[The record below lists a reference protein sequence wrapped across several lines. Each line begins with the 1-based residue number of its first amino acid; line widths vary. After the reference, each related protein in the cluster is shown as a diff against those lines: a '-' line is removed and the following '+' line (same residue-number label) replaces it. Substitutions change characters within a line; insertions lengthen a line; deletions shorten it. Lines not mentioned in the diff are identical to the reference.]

1 MWLRLRQIA
10 LIVNDADKVAADLNA
25 VLGLEVAYIDEHL
38 PPAYG
43 LQNRLLPVGTQFL
56 EICAPIRDNT
66 AGGRYLERRGGDGGY
81 MVICQCDDHAPR
93 KARVAEL
100 GIRVVAARDTETS
113 CLMQLHPQDTGGS
126 FLEIDWHTGADDQ
139 FPGWSHAIRGKWQDF
154 IRTGRVSAIVAAEVQ
169 SPNPETLANRWS
181 EVVQEPLSRDPA
193 GNLALHIDNAT
204 IRFVAAEDG
213 RPEGLGG
220 IDLKATD
227 AEEARSAARE
237 RGLLRDDGTILI
249 GGLRLRLV

>member
-10 LIVNDADKVAADLNA
+10 LIVNDADKVVDDLNA
-25 VLGLEVAYIDEHL
+25 VFGLEVAYIDEHL

-56 EICAPIRDNT
+56 EICAPIRENT

-93 KARVAEL
+93 KARVADL
-100 GIRVVAARDTETS
+100 GLRVVAARDTETS

-126 FLEIDWHTGADDQ
+126 FLEIDWHAGPDEQ
-139 FPGWSHAIRGKWQDF
+139 LPGWTHAIRGPWENF
-154 IRTGRVSAIVAAEVQ
+154 IRTDRVSAIVAAEIQ
-169 SPNPETLANRWS
+169 SPDPEKVANRWS
-181 EVVQEPLSRDPA
+181 EIIQEPLARDA
-193 GNLALHIDNAT
+193 SGSLAMTINNAT
-204 IRFVAAEDG
+204 IRFVTATDG

-220 IDLKATD
+220 IDLRATN
-227 AEEARSAARE
+227 AAAASAAARA
-237 RGLLRDDGTILI
+237 RGLLRDDGSILI
-249 GGLRLRLV
+249 GGLRMLLV

>member
-10 LIVNDADKVAADLNA
+10 FIVNDADKVVDDLNA
-25 VLGLEVAYIDEHL
+25 VFGLEVAYIDEHL

-43 LQNRLLPVGTQFL
+43 LQNRLLPVGTQFI
-56 EICAPIRDNT
+56 EICAPVRENT
-66 AGGRYLERRGGDGGY
+66 AGGRYLERRGGEGGY

-126 FLEIDWHTGADDQ
+126 FLEIDWHAGPDEQ
-139 FPGWSHAIRGKWQDF
+139 FPGWTHAIRGPWQNF
-154 IRTGRVSAIVAAEVQ
+154 IRTDRVSAIVAAEIQ
-169 SPNPETLANRWS
+169 SPDPEKVANRWS
-181 EVVQEPLSRDPA
+181 EIIQEPLARDAA
-193 GNLALHIDNAT
+193 GNLSMAVDNGA
-204 IRFVAAEDG
+204 IRFVTGTDG

-220 IDLKATD
+220 IDLRATN
-227 AEEARSAARE
+227 AAAASAAAKA
-237 RGLLRDDGTILI
+237 RGVLRDDGSIII

>member
-10 LIVNDADKVAADLNA
+10 LIVNDADKVVDDLKA
-25 VLGLEVAYIDEHL
+25 VFGLEVAYIDEHL

-43 LQNRLLPVGTQFL
+43 LQNRLLPVGTQFI
-56 EICAPIRDNT
+56 EICAPVRENT

-93 KARVAEL
+93 KARVADL

-126 FLEIDWHTGADDQ
+126 FLEIDWHAGPDEK
-139 FPGWSHAIRGKWQDF
+139 FPGWTHAVRGPWQDF
-154 IRTGRVSAIVAAEVQ
+154 VRTDRVSAIVAAEIQ
-169 SPNPETLANRWS
+169 SPDPEKVANRWS
-181 EVVQEPLSRDPA
+181 EIIQEPLARDA
-193 GNLALHIDNAT
+193 SGNLSMAVDNGT
-204 IRFVAAEDG
+204 IRFVTATDG

-220 IDLKATD
+220 IDLRATD
-227 AEEARSAARE
+227 ATTATAAARA
-237 RGLLRDDGTILI
+237 RGLLRDDGSILI

>member
-1 MWLRLRQIA
+1 MWLRIRQIA
-10 LIVNDADKVAADLNA
+10 LIVEDADRVVEDLKA
-25 VLGLEVAYIDEHL
+25 VFGLEVAFIDEHL

-43 LQNRLLPVGTQFL
+43 LQNRLLPIGTQFL
-56 EICAPIRDNT
+56 EICAPVRENT

-126 FLEIDWHTGADDQ
+126 FLEIDWHERPDDE
-139 FPGWSHAIRGKWQDF
+139 FPGWSHAIRGPWPDY
-154 IRTGRVSAIVAAEVQ
+154 IRTDRVSGIAAAEIQSPDPDKVAA
-169 SPNPETLANRWS
+169 RWS
-181 EVVQEPLSRDPA
+181 EIIQEPLTRDGA
-193 GNLALHIDNAT
+193 GNLALKVDNGS
-204 IRFVAAEDG
+204 IRFVLATDG

-220 IDLKATD
+220 IDLRATD
-227 AEEARSAARE
+227 AEAARSAAKS
-237 RGLLRDDGTILI
+237 RGLLREDGVIYV
-249 GGLRLRLV
+249 GGMRMRLV